1 MGVDWSNDLQ
11 IAQIRTTNWQIGAYI
26 VQTLV
31 ARQIYAHML
40 GVWVTIRIRITC
52 VGSSAVDE
60 GFAEGSPR

>member
-52 VGSSAVDE
+52 VMHEANGGQYNDA
-60 GFAEGSPR
+60 RLT